1 MPKNRS
7 CFHYLAKYFLIFC
20 FSFLILLVVSYL
32 FRAPLLTAFTN
43 LWVIDH
49 GRVPANAVVVFG
61 GGSNTRPLAAAQ
73 AYNDGL
79 APLVL
84 LPDLLLQPI
93 ETMGLRKPEAEIHR
107 QVVLN
112 AGVPESAIQFYGHQV
127 STTWEEAQ
135 AIKAWCEANQVK
147 TILCPTGFSYG
158 RRLRWVLD
166 QVLEDTGITAHVSL
180 VDSLDDTKRNWWTN
194 EYGLIDFQNE
204 LAKYLFYRVK
214 Y

>member
-1 MPKNRS
+1 VVLGIVVFGS
-7 CFHYLAKYFLIFC
+7 LLLAYNFRLRIHLFNAAAD
-20 FSFLILLVVSYL
+20 IWVV
-32 FRAPLLTAFTN
+32 
-43 LWVIDH
+43 DD
-49 GRVPANAVVVFG
+49 GRVAADAVVVFG
-61 GGSNTRPLAAAQ
+61 EGRNTRPFAAAE